1 MAILHLIK
9 EEIKSGIRKYFEAN
23 QNENMNFQNLER
35 DAVKV
40 VLRRKF
46 IDLNFYIKK
55 EMLKIEFL
63 ISISRY

>member
-1 MAILHLIK
+1 MAILRLIK
-9 EEIKSGIRKYFEAN
+9 EEIKSGIRKYFEVN
-23 QNENMNFQNLER
+23 QNENTNFQNLER